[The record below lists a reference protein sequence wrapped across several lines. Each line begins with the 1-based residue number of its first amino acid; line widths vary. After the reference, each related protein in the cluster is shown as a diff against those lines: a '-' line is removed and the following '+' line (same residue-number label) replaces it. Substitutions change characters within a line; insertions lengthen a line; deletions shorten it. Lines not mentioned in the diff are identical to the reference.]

1 MDGLATLSQTDALQN
16 VKMSS
21 LFGKTVHADRPCP
34 VQWLVFCDDGSRTAA
49 AYAAKAG
56 DATARN
62 GVVGPDNFLTAAGL
76 GNQGRLQRRQ
86 AFVLKMMYQIMQV
99 RPCSF

>member
-1 MDGLATLSQTDALQN
+1 MWIP
-16 VKMSS
+16 VH
-21 LFGKTVHADRPCP
+21 VHADNCL

-99 RPCSF
+99 QSCTLC